1 MFGRSERMKTWKR
14 IAAILGMGLGAGAVW
29 LAVATYRT
37 FASAPSFFQWGS
49 WKDYA
54 FLATVALLGAAV
66 FVVAYC
72 FGFRW
77 GAEPAASPNGGPA
90 TRSDRSGVTDG
101 PPS

>member
-1 MFGRSERMKTWKR
+1 MKTWKR
-14 IAAILGMGLGAGAVW
+14 IAATLGMGLGAGTVW

-37 FASAPSFFQWGS
+37 FSSVPSFFQWGS

-54 FLATVALLGAAV
+54 LLVTMALLGAAV
-66 FVVAYC
+66 FWIAYR

-77 GAEPAASPNGGPA
+77 GADASPNGGPA

-101 PPS
+101 PPSVS